1 MRYLGIIILASI
13 ISFSCLAQRLN
24 KGNNTG
30 YGNIT
35 IGLKTGATYSK
46 IEDVDRVLVS
56 ESNYTGYNFTN
67 QYSWGGTTGIYINYK
82 MEETILAIYS
92 EIMYTRLGT
101 LLKYS
106 DINDYN
112 YTIQLKY
119 NFIAFELF
127 CKAYIYK
134 GLSVGIGPNLA
145 FNITPD
151 GLVFSSNGE
160 DIYGPDLR
168 IQQDMRNVLKG
179 KPNFSVGARIG
190 YEFDFGI
197 NIEASYYYGLGDIM
211 ETLVNNYHF
220 IETKNACN
228 SFRFTLGYALPYN
241 PKFH

>member
-1 MRYLGIIILASI
+1 MKYLTTFMLLYLV
-13 ISFSCLAQRLN
+13 SFTCLAQNRN
-24 KGNNTG
+24 RGNNTG

-46 IEDVDRVLVS
+46 IADIDRVLVS
-56 ESNYTGYNFTN
+56 ETLYTGYNFNN

-92 EIMYTRLGT
+92 EIMYTRMGT
-101 LLKYS
+101 NLNYS
-106 DINDYN
+106 DINDFN
-112 YTIQLKY
+112 YKLQVKY

-134 GLSVGIGPNLA
+134 GLNIGIGPNLA

-151 GLVFSSNGE
+151 GLVYSSNGE
-160 DIYGPDLR
+160 DKYGPDLR

-179 KPNFSVGARIG
+179 KPNFSIGAGIA

-197 NIEASYYYGLGDIM
+197 SLETRFYYGLGDIM

-228 SFRFTLGYALPYN
+228 SFRFTIGYALPYN